1 MATVKPYIV
10 TVKYIAV
17 YSDPAPTVQQIA
29 NELNIDATEITIEEA
44 VVSAKPKPA
53 AKPVEEVDVAS
64 RTIVYHAPPPSVP
77 VKPVVDGDL
86 NLYGLERNGTSEKVL
101 RALKVR
107 GPLTVKQLKEL
118 TKLKSPNI
126 NVTVNRLKKM
136 SKIKV
141 VGQETYGSI
150 YGIVEE

>member
-1 MATVKPYIV
+1 MATVKPYII

-17 YSDPAPTVQQIA
+17 YSDPAPTADQIA

-44 VVSAKPKPA
+44 VVSAKPKAA
-53 AKPVEEVDVAS
+53 AKPVEEIDVDS
-64 RTIVYHAPPPSVP
+64 RTIKVYDAAASVP
-77 VKPVVDGDL
+77 VKPVVDGNL

-101 RALKVR
+101 RALKAR
-107 GPLTVKQLKEL
+107 GPLTVKQLKEV

-136 SKIKV
+136 SKIEV

-150 YGIVEE
+150 YGIVE

>member
-1 MATVKPYIV
+1 
-10 TVKYIAV
+10 
-17 YSDPAPTVQQIA
+17 
-29 NELNIDATEITIEEA
+29 
-44 VVSAKPKPA
+44 VSAKTKPS
-53 AKPVEEVDVAS
+53 AKPVEEIQVQS
-64 RTIVYHAPPPSVP
+64 RTIVYPAPTSPPVP

-107 GPLTVKQLKEL
+107 GPLTVKQLKEV

-136 SKIKV
+136 FKIKV

-150 YGIVEE
+150 YGIVE

>member
-1 MATVKPYIV
+1 MATVKPYII

-17 YSDPAPTVQQIA
+17 YADPAPTADQIA
-29 NELNIDATEITIEEA
+29 AELNIDATEILIEEA
-44 VVSAKPKPA
+44 VVSAKPKHST
-53 AKPVEEVDVAS
+53 KPVEEIDVES
-64 RTIVYHAPPPSVP
+64 RTIRIYDTPPSVP

-107 GPLTVKQLKEL
+107 GPLTVKQLKEV

-150 YGIVEE
+150 YGIVE

>member
-10 TVKYIAV
+10 TIKYIAV
-17 YSDPAPTVQQIA
+17 YSDPAPTADQIA
-29 NELNIDATEITIEEA
+29 AELNIDATEIIIEEA
-44 VVSAKPKPA
+44 VVSAKPKAA
-53 AKPVEEVDVAS
+53 AKPDVEIDVDS
-64 RTIVYHAPPPSVP
+64 RIITYFEPAPSVP
-77 VKPVVDGDL
+77 VKPLVDGDL

-101 RALKVR
+101 RALKMR
-107 GPLTVKQLKEL
+107 GPLTVKQLKEV

-141 VGQETYGSI
+141 VGRESSGSVYGL
-150 YGIVEE
+150 VE

>member
-1 MATVKPYIV
+1 MATVKPYII

-17 YSDPAPTVQQIA
+17 YADPRPTVEQIA
-29 NELNIDATEITIEEA
+29 AELNIDATEITIEEA
-44 VVSAKPKPA
+44 IVSAKPKPA
-53 AKPVEEVDVAS
+53 PKPVEEIDVDS
-64 RTIVYHAPPPSVP
+64 RTIRIYDAAPSVP

-101 RALKVR
+101 RALKMR
-107 GPLTVKQLKEL
+107 GPLTVKQLKEV

-141 VGQETYGSI
+141 VGQETQGSVYGL
-150 YGIVEE
+150 VE